1 MVKEKR
7 NPRALREL
15 VTPGEVATV
24 LADRKTRRRRCRGGP
39 EVVSQRAAEGLC
51 RLREEAAVRGRAH
64 CPVAQ
69 HLADTW
75 PALPKFLASLKA
87 ALQETEEDP

>member
-1 MVKEKR
+1 M
-7 NPRALREL
+7 
-15 VTPGEVATV
+15 
-24 LADRKTRRRRCRGGP
+24 
-39 EVVSQRAAEGLC
+39 VSQRAAEGLC